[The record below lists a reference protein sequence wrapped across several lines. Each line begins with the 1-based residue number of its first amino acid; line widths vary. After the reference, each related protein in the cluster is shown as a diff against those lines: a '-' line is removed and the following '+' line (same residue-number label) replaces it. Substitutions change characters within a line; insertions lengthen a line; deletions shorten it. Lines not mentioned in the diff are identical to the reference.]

1 MQERLWPG
9 GTGTVCGASPG
20 LRAGLIAEN
29 QWSA

>member
-1 MQERLWPG
+1 MVFLVCA

-20 LRAGLIAEN
+20 LHAGSIAEN